1 MSEVIQGSD
10 EWHAQRL
17 GKLTASRVADM
28 MAKTKQG
35 WGASR
40 ANYAAQLVC
49 ERLTGQRTETFTN
62 DAMRFGTENEPFA
75 RAAYEFHTDNT
86 VELIG
91 FVDHPRIEMFGA
103 SPDGLI
109 GSAGL
114 LEIKCPGS
122 AAHIDVLLRGAIPGK
137 YQTQMATQLACT
149 GREWC
154 DFVSFDPRL
163 PEAMR
168 LFVKRFYREANQIAE
183 IEREAE
189 LFLAEIDDTI
199 KRLRR
204 TYAEAV

>member
-1 MSEVIQGSD
+1 MSDQGSP
-10 EWHAQRL
+10 EWFAARV
-17 GKLTASRVADM
+17 GKLTASRMADA
-28 MAKTKQG
+28 MAKVKAG
-35 WGASR
+35 YGASR
-40 ANYAAQLVC
+40 ANLMAEIVV
-49 ERLTGQRTETFTN
+49 ERLTGQKTEGFTN
-62 DAMRFGTENEPFA
+62 AAMQHGIDTEPHA

-91 FVDHPRIEMFGA
+91 FVDHPSIAMFGA

-168 LFVKRFYREANQIAE
+168 LFVKRFYREASQIVE

-189 LFLAEIDDTI
+189 IFLAEVDDTI

-204 TYAEAV
+204 TYAEAA

>member
-1 MSEVIQGSD
+1 MIEQGSP
-10 EWHAQRL
+10 EWFAARV
-17 GKLTASRVADM
+17 GKLTASRMADA
-28 MAKTKQG
+28 MAKIKTG
-35 WGASR
+35 YGASR
-40 ANYAAQLVC
+40 ANLMAEIVV
-49 ERLTGQRTETFTN
+49 ERLTGQKADGFTN
-62 DAMRFGTENEPFA
+62 AAMQHGIDTEPHA

-86 VELIG
+86 VALMG
-91 FVDHPRIEMFGA
+91 FVDHPRIAMFGA

-109 GSAGL
+109 GGDGL

-137 YQTQMATQLACT
+137 YQIQMATQLSCT

-168 LFVKRFYREANQIAE
+168 LFVKRFYREENQIAE

-189 LFLAEIDDTI
+189 TFLAEVDDTI
-199 KRLRR
+199 KRLRNQ
-204 TYAEAV
+204 YAEAA

>member
-1 MSEVIQGSD
+1 MSDQGSP
-10 EWHAQRL
+10 EWFAARV
-17 GKLTASRVADM
+17 GKLTASRMADA
-28 MAKTKQG
+28 MAKVKAG
-35 WGASR
+35 YGASR
-40 ANYAAQLVC
+40 ANLMAEIVV
-49 ERLTGQRTETFTN
+49 ERLTGQKTEGFTN
-62 DAMRFGTENEPFA
+62 AAMQHGIDTEPHA

-91 FVDHPRIEMFGA
+91 FVDHPSIAMFGA

-122 AAHIDVLLRGAIPGK
+122 AAHIGVLLRGAIPGK

-163 PEAMR
+163 PEEMR
-168 LFVKRFYREANQIAE
+168 LFVKRVQRDESE
-183 IEREAE
+183 CGRLEREVE
-189 LFLAEIDDTI
+189 LFLGEVDDTI
-199 KRLRR
+199 KRLRNQ
-204 TYAEAV
+204 YAEAA

>member
-1 MSEVIQGSD
+1 MIEQGSP
-10 EWHAQRL
+10 EWFAARV
-17 GKLTASRVADM
+17 GKLTASRMADA
-28 MAKTKQG
+28 MAKTKTG
-35 WGASR
+35 YGASR
-40 ANYAAQLVC
+40 ANLMAEIVV
-49 ERLTGQRTETFTN
+49 ERLTGQKAERFTN
-62 DAMRFGTENEPFA
+62 AAMQHGIDTEPHA

-86 VELIG
+86 VELTG
-91 FVDHPRIEMFGA
+91 FIDHPRIEMFGA

-163 PEAMR
+163 PESMR
-168 LFVKRFYREANQIAE
+168 LFVKRFYRDANQIAE
-183 IEREAE
+183 IEREAD
-189 LFLAEIDDTI
+189 LFLAEVDDTI

-204 TYAEAV
+204 TYAEAA